1 MTNWINEIDISE
13 AWNDATCNKITIQQ
27 LSKEIA
33 NKLSN
38 LNYTNLIIEE
48 EKKNLIKIFT
58 ELSTISED
66 EEIDVNVFDHFMYKL
81 YDWADQS
88 LSLNEKVCW
97 IIT

>member
-1 MTNWINEIDISE
+1 MTKWINEIDISE
-13 AWNDATCNKITIQQ
+13 AWNDATDNKITIQQ

-38 LNYTNLIIEE
+38 LNYTNSTIEE
-48 EKKNLIKIFT
+48 EKKKLIENFT